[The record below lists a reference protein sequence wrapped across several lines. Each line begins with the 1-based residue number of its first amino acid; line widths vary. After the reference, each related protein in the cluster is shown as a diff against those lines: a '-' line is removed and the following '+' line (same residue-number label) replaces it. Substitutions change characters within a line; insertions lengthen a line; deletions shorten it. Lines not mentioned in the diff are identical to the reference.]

1 MAACSRIDDG
11 RGAVVK
17 TTAAPALRVWAVVT
31 VVACTIGAASSTPNA
46 TGPSLRLLAR
56 ATNPNPTLNSY
67 TASAQL
73 SALLHAIVPI
83 HETFSGT
90 VYYLRPNRKIEF
102 QGVPGALSRFKDLA
116 SATPTYEQATRQ
128 YVITPLTDN
137 GAVSTYSLVPKKTGG
152 RVKNV
157 VISIGDASALLSQ
170 AQWNYAN
177 RGSLTFAQTY
187 MNVGSYRLPATATI
201 SARFPDYR
209 VDGTL
214 TFTNYRP
221 NAAVSPAVFASPSSQ

>member
-1 MAACSRIDDG
+1 MKTSAAH
-11 RGAVVK
+11 AF
-17 TTAAPALRVWAVVT
+17 RVWVVLT
-31 VVACTIGAASSTPNA
+31 AVACTIGAASLAANA
-46 TGPSLRLLAR
+46 PAPSLRLLAR

-73 SALLHAIVPI
+73 SAVLHAVLPI

-102 QGVPGALSRFKDLA
+102 QGVPGSLSRFRDLA
-116 SATPTYEQATRQ
+116 STTPTYDQATQQ
-128 YVITPLTDN
+128 YVITPLTDD
-137 GAVSTYSLVPKKTGG
+137 GTISTYSLVPKKAGG
-152 RVKNV
+152 RVKSV
-157 VISIGDASALLSQ
+157 AISINDASALLSQ
-170 AQWNYAN
+170 AQWNYTN
-177 RGSLTFAQTY
+177 RGSLTFDQTY
-187 MNVGSYRLPATATI
+187 LNVGSYRLPATATI

-221 NAAVSPAVFASPSSQ
+221 NAEVSPAVFASPGSQ

>member
-1 MAACSRIDDG
+1 
-11 RGAVVK
+11 VK
-17 TTAAPALRVWAVVT
+17 TSAAHALRVWVVPMA
-31 VVACTIGAASSTPNA
+31 VACTIGAGSPAANA
-46 TGPSLRLLAR
+46 PAPSLRLLAR

-67 TASAQL
+67 TASGQL

-102 QGVPGALSRFKDLA
+102 QSVPSALSRFRDLA
-116 SATPTYEQATRQ
+116 STTPTYEQATQQ
-128 YVITPLTDN
+128 YVITPLSDN
-137 GAVSTYSLVPKKTGG
+137 GTVSTYSLVPKKAGG

-157 VISIGDASALLSQ
+157 VISVSDASALLSQ
-170 AQWNYAN
+170 AQWNYTN
-177 RGSLTFAQTY
+177 RGSLTFGQTY
-187 MNVGSYRLPATATI
+187 MSVGNYRLPATATI

-209 VDGTL
+209 VNGTL

-221 NAAVSPAVFASPSSQ
+221 NAPVSPAVFASPSSH